1 MIHASSY
8 PIDPLSIG
16 FILGI
21 GYMLAWLYRAGMD
34 LTVASIFLLGVLI
47 AYLGITRLVVQT
59 GMFYIT
65 TPMVSQGMTMMTLG
79 TASISPSGVAALGL
93 TYSFF
98 GDVQSIFMPSAAHAA
113 RLHDAMRMTRR
124 GLCIAIIRSR

>member
-1 MIHASSY
+1 
-8 PIDPLSIG
+8 
-16 FILGI
+16 
-21 GYMLAWLYRAGMD
+21 MLAWLYRAGMD

-79 TASISPSGVAALGL
+79 TASISPSGPAALGL

-98 GDVQSIFMPSAAHAA
+98 GDA
-113 RLHDAMRMTRR
+113 
-124 GLCIAIIRSR
+124 